1 MTDPVAAGAALID
14 RCHGELVAPLLP
26 ADQPVWDVHAHLGE
40 DDDGSVLDVE
50 LLTGEARR
58 FGVDRTFVFPFRH
71 ADVAAYR
78 EQNDAVIAAAASSD
92 GMLIPFCRV
101 EPGLGDVAELTRAI
115 DAGARGIKLHPLTGR
130 FEVGHPLVASALE
143 LAEARSLPVLLH
155 AGRGIAMFAA
165 QLEPMLERHPGAQVI
180 LAHAGIG
187 DQEASIETA
196 ARHPNLV
203 FDVAVWN
210 LLDILALVAR
220 VAPEQILYGTDAP
233 YYGHAC
239 SQAKLL
245 LALRAAGA
253 GERHVR
259 AMLWDNAARIAEGRS
274 PDAPSPPVG
283 ASVAGFDYRRLRAHE
298 YLLACAPL
306 VWTRQPDL
314 LQALRLA
321 RHAVGDPGNRELEA
335 ACEMIDLAAL
345 CWAQELE
352 QGSRREIL
360 SLSWTTFRLLEF
372 ADALILCS

>member
-1 MTDPVAAGAALID
+1 MTDPVEAGTALID
-14 RCHGELVAPLLP
+14 RCHRELVAPLVP
-26 ADQPVWDVHAHLGE
+26 PGQPIWDVHAHLGE
-40 DDDGSVLDVE
+40 DDDGSVLDAA
-50 LLTGEARR
+50 LLTGAARR
-58 FGVDRTFVFPFRH
+58 FGVDRTFVFPFRQK
-71 ADVAAYR
+71 DLGAYR
-78 EQNDAVIAAAASSD
+78 EQNDAVIAEAAESS

-101 EPGLGDVAELTRAI
+101 EPGPGDVAELERALG
-115 DAGARGIKLHPLTGR
+115 AGARGIKLHPLTGR

-155 AGRGIAMFAA
+155 AGRGIAAFAS
-165 QLEPMLERHPGAQVI
+165 QVEPMLERHPGAQVI

-187 DQEASIETA
+187 DQEASIRTA

-210 LLDILALVAR
+210 LLDIFALLAR

-245 LALRAAGA
+245 LALRSAVTD
-253 GERHVR
+253 EEHVR

-274 PDAPSPPVG
+274 AGSRSAPIG
-283 ASVAGFDYRRLRAHE
+283 AGVAGFDYRRLRAHE

-314 LQALRLA
+314 LHALRLA
-321 RHAVGDPGNRELEA
+321 RHAVGDPDNRELEA
-335 ACEMIDLAAL
+335 ACEMIELAAL
-345 CWAQELE
+345 CWARELE

>member
-1 MTDPVAAGAALID
+1 MTDPVEAGTALID

-26 ADQPVWDVHAHLGE
+26 TGQPIWDVHAHLGE
-40 DDDGSVLDVE
+40 DDDGSVLDAA
-50 LLTGEARR
+50 LLTGAARR
-58 FGVDRTFVFPFRH
+58 FGVDRTFVFPFRQK
-71 ADVAAYR
+71 DLGAYR
-78 EQNDAVIAAAASSD
+78 EQNDAVIAEAAESS

-101 EPGLGDVAELTRAI
+101 EPGPGDVAELARALG
-115 DAGARGIKLHPLTGR
+115 AGARGIKLHPLTGR

-155 AGRGIAMFAA
+155 AGRGIAAFAS
-165 QLEPMLERHPGAQVI
+165 QVEPMLERHPGAQVI

-187 DQEASIETA
+187 DQEASIRTA

-210 LLDILALVAR
+210 LLDVFALLAR

-245 LALRAAGA
+245 LALRSAVTD
-253 GERHVR
+253 EKHVR

-274 PDAPSPPVG
+274 ADSRSAPIG
-283 ASVAGFDYRRLRAHE
+283 AGVAGFDYRRLRAHE

-314 LQALRLA
+314 LHALRLA
-321 RHAVGDPGNRELEA
+321 RHAVGYPDNRELEA
-335 ACEMIDLAAL
+335 ACEMIELAAL
-345 CWAQELE
+345 CWARELE

>member
-1 MTDPVAAGAALID
+1 MTDPVEAGTALID
-14 RCHGELVAPLLP
+14 RCHGELVAPLVP
-26 ADQPVWDVHAHLGE
+26 AGQPIWDAHAHLGE
-40 DDDGSVLDVE
+40 DDDGSVLDAA
-50 LLTGEARR
+50 LLTGAARR
-58 FGVDRTFVFPFRH
+58 FGVDRTFVFPFRQK
-71 ADVAAYR
+71 DLGAYR
-78 EQNDAVIAAAASSD
+78 EQNDAVIAEAAESS

-101 EPGLGDVAELTRAI
+101 EPGPGDVAELARALG
-115 DAGARGIKLHPLTGR
+115 AGARGIKLHPLTGR
-130 FEVGHPLVASALE
+130 FEVGHPLVSSALE

-155 AGRGIAMFAA
+155 AGRGIAAFAS
-165 QLEPMLERHPGAQVI
+165 QVEPMLERHPGAQVI

-187 DQEASIETA
+187 DQEASIRTA

-210 LLDILALVAR
+210 LLDIFALLAR

-245 LALRAAGA
+245 LALRSAVTD
-253 GERHVR
+253 EEHVR

-274 PDAPSPPVG
+274 AGSRSAPIG
-283 ASVAGFDYRRLRAHE
+283 AGVAGFDYRRLRAHE

-314 LQALRLA
+314 LHALRLA
-321 RHAVGDPGNRELEA
+321 RHAVGDPDNRELEA
-335 ACEMIDLAAL
+335 ACEMIELAAL
-345 CWAQELE
+345 CWARELE
-352 QGSRREIL
+352 EGSRREIL

>member
-1 MTDPVAAGAALID
+1 
-14 RCHGELVAPLLP
+14 
-26 ADQPVWDVHAHLGE
+26 
-40 DDDGSVLDVE
+40 
-50 LLTGEARR
+50 
-58 FGVDRTFVFPFRH
+58 
-71 ADVAAYR
+71 
-78 EQNDAVIAAAASSD
+78 
-92 GMLIPFCRV
+92 
-101 EPGLGDVAELTRAI
+101 
-115 DAGARGIKLHPLTGR
+115 
-130 FEVGHPLVASALE
+130 
-143 LAEARSLPVLLH
+143 
-155 AGRGIAMFAA
+155 
-165 QLEPMLERHPGAQVI
+165 
-180 LAHAGIG
+180 
-187 DQEASIETA
+187 
-196 ARHPNLV
+196 V

-210 LLDILALVAR
+210 LLDIFALLAR

-245 LALRAAGA
+245 LALRSAVTD
-253 GERHVR
+253 EKHVR

-274 PDAPSPPVG
+274 ANSSSPVG
-283 ASVAGFDYRRLRAHE
+283 ATPAGFDYRRLRAHE

-321 RHAVGDPGNRELEA
+321 RHVVGEPGNRELEA

-345 CWAQELE
+345 CWTQELE

>member
-1 MTDPVAAGAALID
+1 
-14 RCHGELVAPLLP
+14 
-26 ADQPVWDVHAHLGE
+26 
-40 DDDGSVLDVE
+40 VLDAA
-50 LLTGEARR
+50 LLTGAARR
-58 FGVDRTFVFPFRH
+58 FGVDRTFVFPFRQK
-71 ADVAAYR
+71 DLGAYR
-78 EQNDAVIAAAASSD
+78 EQNDAVIAEAAESS

-101 EPGLGDVAELTRAI
+101 EPGPGDVAELARALG
-115 DAGARGIKLHPLTGR
+115 AGARGIKLHPLTGR

-155 AGRGIAMFAA
+155 AGRGIAAFAS
-165 QLEPMLERHPGAQVI
+165 QVEPMLERHPGAQVI

-187 DQEASIETA
+187 DQEASIRTA

-210 LLDILALVAR
+210 LLDVFALLAR

-245 LALRAAGA
+245 LALRSAVTD
-253 GERHVR
+253 EKHVR

-274 PDAPSPPVG
+274 ADSRSAPIG
-283 ASVAGFDYRRLRAHE
+283 AGVAGFDYRRLRAHE

-314 LQALRLA
+314 LHALRLA
-321 RHAVGDPGNRELEA
+321 RHAVGDPDNRELEA
-335 ACEMIDLAAL
+335 ACEMIELAAL
-345 CWAQELE
+345 CWARELE

>member
-1 MTDPVAAGAALID
+1 MTDPVEAGTALID
-14 RCHGELVAPLLP
+14 RCHRELVAPLVP
-26 ADQPVWDVHAHLGE
+26 PGQPIWDVHAHLGE
-40 DDDGSVLDVE
+40 DDDGSVLDAA
-50 LLTGEARR
+50 LLTGAARR
-58 FGVDRTFVFPFRH
+58 FGVDRTFVFPFRQK
-71 ADVAAYR
+71 DLGAYR
-78 EQNDAVIAAAASSD
+78 EQNDAVIAEAAESS

-101 EPGLGDVAELTRAI
+101 EPGPGDVAELARALG
-115 DAGARGIKLHPLTGR
+115 AGARGIKLHPLTGR

-155 AGRGIAMFAA
+155 AGRGIAAFAS
-165 QLEPMLERHPGAQVI
+165 QVEPMLERHPGAQVI

-187 DQEASIETA
+187 DQEESLRTA

-210 LLDILALVAR
+210 LLDIFALLAR

-245 LALRAAGA
+245 LALRSAVT
-253 GERHVR
+253 EEENVR

-274 PDAPSPPVG
+274 AGSRSAPIG
-283 ASVAGFDYRRLRAHE
+283 AGVAGFDYRRLRAHE

-314 LQALRLA
+314 LHALRLA
-321 RHAVGDPGNRELEA
+321 RHAVGDPDNRELEA
-335 ACEMIDLAAL
+335 ACEMIELAAL
-345 CWAQELE
+345 CWARELE

>member
-1 MTDPVAAGAALID
+1 MTDPVEAGTALID
-14 RCHGELVAPLLP
+14 RCHGELVAPLVP
-26 ADQPVWDVHAHLGE
+26 AGQPIWDVHAHLGE
-40 DDDGSVLDVE
+40 DDDGSVLDAA
-50 LLTGEARR
+50 LLTGAARR
-58 FGVDRTFVFPFRH
+58 FGVDRTFVFPFRQK
-71 ADVAAYR
+71 DLGAYR
-78 EQNDAVIAAAASSD
+78 EQNDAVIAEAAESS

-101 EPGLGDVAELTRAI
+101 EPGPGDVAELARALGS
-115 DAGARGIKLHPLTGR
+115 GARGIKLHPLTGR

-155 AGRGIAMFAA
+155 AGRGIAAFAS
-165 QLEPMLERHPGAQVI
+165 QVEPMLERHPGAQVI

-187 DQEASIETA
+187 DQEASIRTA

-210 LLDILALVAR
+210 LLDIFALLAR

-245 LALRAAGA
+245 LALRSAVTD
-253 GERHVR
+253 EEHVR

-274 PDAPSPPVG
+274 AGSRSAPIG
-283 ASVAGFDYRRLRAHE
+283 AGVAGFDYRRLRAHE

-314 LQALRLA
+314 LHALRLA
-321 RHAVGDPGNRELEA
+321 RHAVGDPDNRELEA
-335 ACEMIDLAAL
+335 ACEMIELAAL
-345 CWAQELE
+345 CWARELE
-352 QGSRREIL
+352 EGSRREIL

>member
-1 MTDPVAAGAALID
+1 MTDPVAAGTALID

-26 ADQPVWDVHAHLGE
+26 AGQPVWDVHAHLGE
-40 DDDGSVLDVE
+40 DDDGSVLDAAM
-50 LLTGEARR
+50 LTGEARR
-58 FGVDRTFVFPFRH
+58 FGVEHTFVFPFRQK
-71 ADVAAYR
+71 DLDAYR
-78 EQNDAVIAAAASSD
+78 DQNDAVIAQAAESS

-101 EPGLGDVAELTRAI
+101 EPGRGDVAELVRAL

-130 FEVGHPLVASALE
+130 FEVGDRLVASALE
-143 LAEARSLPVLLH
+143 LAESRSLPVLLH
-155 AGRGIAMFAA
+155 AGRGIDAFAS

-187 DQEASIETA
+187 DQEASIDTA

-210 LLDILALVAR
+210 LLDIFALLAR

-245 LALRAAGA
+245 LALRSAAA
-253 GERHVR
+253 AEEHVR
-259 AMLWDNAARIAEGRS
+259 AMLWGNAARIAEGRS
-274 PDAPSPPVG
+274 AGSASPPIG
-283 ASVAGFDYRRLRAHE
+283 ADVAGFDYRRLRAHE